1 MKTLKHLCYTSHGE
15 VMFRNVDDMNYAFNS
30 LCSALYK
37 TDSICLAEAF
47 ISTHHHGC
55 YLTSLPRELMHIH
68 RTSYTKYFNNKYGR
82 TGSLGEK
89 GFFMQ
94 EIDGLR
100 HQVSAITYVLK
111 NPVHHGISATPFA
124 YPYCSANAF
133 FRKDL
138 GKDFSPRLL
147 TSEQIRMS
155 LPRRAEFD
163 PSWKMGTEGVFLR
176 ESVLETA
183 MVESLYSTPQAFNY
197 MLSRKSGEDWVKEQ
211 DMDSVS
217 CPPVTLENI
226 ESPLFT
232 GGLGKEDSLFH
243 MLQNERSRFN
253 RSVMTDLRLCGIV
266 DMELVS
272 GKAPRTVYQLSNEE
286 KICLAN
292 ELHRRFHCGKE
303 QIRRCLAMNG

>member
-1 MKTLKHLCYTSHGE
+1 
-15 VMFRNVDDMNYAFNS
+15 MFRNVDDMNYAFNS

-266 DMELVS
+266 DMELAS

>member
-303 QIRRCLAMNG
+303 QIIRCLAMNG

>member
-1 MKTLKHLCYTSHGE
+1 
-15 VMFRNVDDMNYAFNS
+15 MFRNADDMNYAFNS

-68 RTSYTKYFNNKYGR
+68 RTSYTKNFNNKYGR
-82 TGSLGEK
+82 AGSLGEK

-100 HQVSAITYVLK
+100 HQISAITYVLK

-138 GKDFSPRLL
+138 GKDYSPRLL

-163 PSWKMGTEGVFLR
+163 PSWKMGAEGVFLR

-211 DMDSVS
+211 DMDAVS
-217 CPPVTLENI
+217 CPPVTLENS

-232 GGLGKEDSLFH
+232 GGLGKEDSLFQ

-266 DMELVS
+266 DMELAS

-292 ELHRRFHCGKE
+292 EIHRRFHCGEE

>member
-1 MKTLKHLCYTSHGE
+1 
-15 VMFRNVDDMNYAFNS
+15 MFRNVDDMNYAFNS

-217 CPPVTLENI
+217 CPPFTLENI

-266 DMELVS
+266 DMELAS

>member
-1 MKTLKHLCYTSHGE
+1 
-15 VMFRNVDDMNYAFNS
+15 MFRNVDDMNYAFNS

-82 TGSLGEK
+82 AGSLGEK
-89 GFFMQ
+89 GFFIQ

-266 DMELVS
+266 DMELAS

>member
-232 GGLGKEDSLFH
+232 GGSGKEDSLFH

-266 DMELVS
+266 DMELAS

-303 QIRRCLAMNG
+303 QIRRCLAMND

>member
-1 MKTLKHLCYTSHGE
+1 
-15 VMFRNVDDMNYAFNS
+15 MFRNADDMNYAFNS

-100 HQVSAITYVLK
+100 HQISAITYVLK

-147 TSEQIRMS
+147 TSELIRMS

-232 GGLGKEDSLFH
+232 GGSGKEDSLFH

-266 DMELVS
+266 DMELAS

-292 ELHRRFHCGKE
+292 EIHRRFHCGKE

>member
-1 MKTLKHLCYTSHGE
+1 
-15 VMFRNVDDMNYAFNS
+15 MFRNVDDMNYAFNS

-55 YLTSLPRELMHIH
+55 YLTSFPRELMHIH

-211 DMDSVS
+211 GMDSVS

-243 MLQNERSRFN
+243 MMQNERSRFN
-253 RSVMTDLRLCGIV
+253 RSVMTDLILCGIV
-266 DMELVS
+266 DMELAS

>member
-1 MKTLKHLCYTSHGE
+1 
-15 VMFRNVDDMNYAFNS
+15 MFRNVDDMNYAFNS

-94 EIDGLR
+94 EIDGRR

-232 GGLGKEDSLFH
+232 GGSGKEDSLFH

-266 DMELVS
+266 DMELAS

-303 QIRRCLAMNG
+303 QIRRCLAMND

>member
-1 MKTLKHLCYTSHGE
+1 
-15 VMFRNVDDMNYAFNS
+15 MFRNVDDMNYAFNS

-217 CPPVTLENI
+217 CPPFTLENI

-232 GGLGKEDSLFH
+232 GGSGKEDSLFH

-266 DMELVS
+266 DMELAS

>member
-1 MKTLKHLCYTSHGE
+1 
-15 VMFRNVDDMNYAFNS
+15 MFRNADDMNYAFNS

-138 GKDFSPRLL
+138 GKDFLPRLL

-232 GGLGKEDSLFH
+232 GGSGKEDSLFH

-266 DMELVS
+266 DMELAS

>member
-1 MKTLKHLCYTSHGE
+1 
-15 VMFRNVDDMNYAFNS
+15 MFRNVDDMNYAFNS

-37 TDSICLAEAF
+37 TDSICLAETF

-232 GGLGKEDSLFH
+232 GGSGKEDSLFH

-266 DMELVS
+266 DMELAS

>member
-37 TDSICLAEAF
+37 TDSICLAETF

-243 MLQNERSRFN
+243 MPQNERSRFN

-266 DMELVS
+266 DMELAS

>member
-1 MKTLKHLCYTSHGE
+1 
-15 VMFRNVDDMNYAFNS
+15 MFRNVDDMNYAFNS

-133 FRKDL
+133 IRKDL

-217 CPPVTLENI
+217 CPPFTLENI

-266 DMELVS
+266 DMELAS

>member
-1 MKTLKHLCYTSHGE
+1 
-15 VMFRNVDDMNYAFNS
+15 MFRNVDDMNYAFNS
-30 LCSALYK
+30 LCSALSK

-82 TGSLGEK
+82 AGSLGEK

-266 DMELVS
+266 DMELAS

-292 ELHRRFHCGKE
+292 EIHRRFHCGKE

>member
-1 MKTLKHLCYTSHGE
+1 
-15 VMFRNVDDMNYAFNS
+15 MFRNVDDMNYAFNS

-94 EIDGLR
+94 EIDGRR

-266 DMELVS
+266 DMELAS

-303 QIRRCLAMNG
+303 QIRRCLAMDG

>member
-1 MKTLKHLCYTSHGE
+1 MKTLKHRCYTSHGE

-82 TGSLGEK
+82 AGSLGEK

-266 DMELVS
+266 DMELAS

-292 ELHRRFHCGKE
+292 EIHRRFHCGKE

>member
-1 MKTLKHLCYTSHGE
+1 
-15 VMFRNVDDMNYAFNS
+15 MFRNVDDMNYAFNS

-94 EIDGLR
+94 EIDGRR

-232 GGLGKEDSLFH
+232 GGSGKEDSLFH

-266 DMELVS
+266 DMELAS

-292 ELHRRFHCGKE
+292 EIHRRFHCGKE
-303 QIRRCLAMNG
+303 QIRRCLAMND

>member
-1 MKTLKHLCYTSHGE
+1 
-15 VMFRNVDDMNYAFNS
+15 MFRNVDDMNYAFNS

-94 EIDGLR
+94 EIDGRR

-232 GGLGKEDSLFH
+232 GGSGKEDSLFH

-266 DMELVS
+266 DMELAS

>member
-1 MKTLKHLCYTSHGE
+1 
-15 VMFRNVDDMNYAFNS
+15 MFRNVDDMNYAFNS

-94 EIDGLR
+94 EIDGIR

-266 DMELVS
+266 DMELAS

-292 ELHRRFHCGKE
+292 EIHRRFHCGKE

>member
-1 MKTLKHLCYTSHGE
+1 
-15 VMFRNVDDMNYAFNS
+15 MFRNADDMNYAFNS

-253 RSVMTDLRLCGIV
+253 RSVMTDLRLCEIV
-266 DMELVS
+266 DMELAS

-292 ELHRRFHCGKE
+292 ELYRRFHCGKE
-303 QIRRCLAMNG
+303 QIRRCLAMND

>member
-138 GKDFSPRLL
+138 GKDFTHRLL

-232 GGLGKEDSLFH
+232 GGSGKEDSLFH

-266 DMELVS
+266 DMELAS

-292 ELHRRFHCGKE
+292 EIHRRFHCGKE
-303 QIRRCLAMNG
+303 QIRRCLAMND

>member
-1 MKTLKHLCYTSHGE
+1 
-15 VMFRNVDDMNYAFNS
+15 MFRNVDDMNYAFNS

-266 DMELVS
+266 DMELAS

-303 QIRRCLAMNG
+303 QIRRCLAMND

>member
-1 MKTLKHLCYTSHGE
+1 
-15 VMFRNVDDMNYAFNS
+15 MFRNVDDMNYAFNS

-303 QIRRCLAMNG
+303 QIIRCLAMNG

>member
-1 MKTLKHLCYTSHGE
+1 
-15 VMFRNVDDMNYAFNS
+15 MFRNVDDMNYAFNS

-197 MLSRKSGEDWVKEQ
+197 MLSRKSGGQ
-211 DMDSVS
+211 
-217 CPPVTLENI
+217 
-226 ESPLFT
+226 LFSAIL
-232 GGLGKEDSLFH
+232 GLGGF
-243 MLQNERSRFN
+243 
-253 RSVMTDLRLCGIV
+253 IV
-266 DMELVS
+266 
-272 GKAPRTVYQLSNEE
+272 
-286 KICLAN
+286 CLD
-292 ELHRRFHCGKE
+292 G
-303 QIRRCLAMNG
+303 

>member
-15 VMFRNVDDMNYAFNS
+15 VMFRNADDMNYAFNS

-232 GGLGKEDSLFH
+232 GGLCKEDSLFH

-266 DMELVS
+266 DMELAS

-292 ELHRRFHCGKE
+292 ELQRRFHCGKE

>member
-94 EIDGLR
+94 EIDGRR

-183 MVESLYSTPQAFNY
+183 MVESLYSTPQ
-197 MLSRKSGEDWVKEQ
+197 
-211 DMDSVS
+211 
-217 CPPVTLENI
+217 TLENI

-232 GGLGKEDSLFH
+232 GGSGKEDSLFH

-266 DMELVS
+266 DMELAS

-303 QIRRCLAMNG
+303 QIRRCLAMND

>member
-1 MKTLKHLCYTSHGE
+1 
-15 VMFRNVDDMNYAFNS
+15 MFRNVDDMNYAFNS

-82 TGSLGEK
+82 AGSLGEK

-266 DMELVS
+266 DMELAS

-292 ELHRRFHCGKE
+292 EIHRRFHCGKE

>member
-1 MKTLKHLCYTSHGE
+1 
-15 VMFRNVDDMNYAFNS
+15 MFRNVDDMNYAFNS

-138 GKDFSPRLL
+138 GKDFLPRLL

-217 CPPVTLENI
+217 CPPFTLENI

-266 DMELVS
+266 DMELAS

>member
-1 MKTLKHLCYTSHGE
+1 
-15 VMFRNVDDMNYAFNS
+15 
-30 LCSALYK
+30 
-37 TDSICLAEAF
+37 
-47 ISTHHHGC
+47 
-55 YLTSLPRELMHIH
+55 MHIH

-82 TGSLGEK
+82 AGSLGEK

-100 HQVSAITYVLK
+100 HQISAITYVLK

-138 GKDFSPRLL
+138 GKDYSPRLL

-163 PSWKMGTEGVFLR
+163 PSWKMGAEGVFLR

-211 DMDSVS
+211 DMDAVS

-226 ESPLFT
+226 ESPFFT
-232 GGLGKEDSLFH
+232 GGVDKEDSLFH

-266 DMELVS
+266 DMELAS

-292 ELHRRFHCGKE
+292 EIHRRFHCGKE
-303 QIRRCLAMNG
+303 QIRRCLAMND

>member
-1 MKTLKHLCYTSHGE
+1 
-15 VMFRNVDDMNYAFNS
+15 MFRNADDMNYAFNS

-232 GGLGKEDSLFH
+232 GGLCKEDSLFH

-266 DMELVS
+266 DMELAS

-292 ELHRRFHCGKE
+292 ELQRRFHCGKE

>member
-1 MKTLKHLCYTSHGE
+1 
-15 VMFRNVDDMNYAFNS
+15 MFRNVDDMNYAFNS

-147 TSEQIRMS
+147 TSELIRMS

-232 GGLGKEDSLFH
+232 GGSGKEDSLFH

-266 DMELVS
+266 DMELAS

-292 ELHRRFHCGKE
+292 EIHRRFHCGKE

>member
-1 MKTLKHLCYTSHGE
+1 
-15 VMFRNVDDMNYAFNS
+15 
-30 LCSALYK
+30 
-37 TDSICLAEAF
+37 
-47 ISTHHHGC
+47 
-55 YLTSLPRELMHIH
+55 MHIH

-82 TGSLGEK
+82 TGSWGEK

-147 TSEQIRMS
+147 TSELIRMS

-232 GGLGKEDSLFH
+232 GGSGKEDSLFH

-266 DMELVS
+266 DMELAS

-292 ELHRRFHCGKE
+292 EIHRRFHCGKE
-303 QIRRCLAMNG
+303 QIRRCLAMND

>member
-1 MKTLKHLCYTSHGE
+1 
-15 VMFRNVDDMNYAFNS
+15 MFRNVDDMNYAFNS

-82 TGSLGEK
+82 AGSLGEK

-211 DMDSVS
+211 DMDSVY

-266 DMELVS
+266 DMELAS

-292 ELHRRFHCGKE
+292 EIHRRFHCGKE